1 IPPAFSQSKKNFT
14 LEKKMAL
21 SMKTASGV
29 TARAAKPAAAKSMM
43 VWQPNNNKF
52 FETFSYL
59 PPLTNDQIAKQ
70 VDYIV
75 NNGWTPCLE
84 FSNDGY
90 VSNDSVVRLS
100 GVSANYYDNRYWT
113 LWKLPMFGCTDATQ
127 VLREIEAATKAFPD
141 AYIRMA
147 AFDAVR
153 QVQVASMLVHRPASN
168 NDYRKPNER
177 QV

>member
-1 IPPAFSQSKKNFT
+1 MESGGLRKSRGRARKDAPACGEKYNAHFPLKKNPKPNKQ
-14 LEKKMAL
+14 KK
-21 SMKTASGV
+21 
-29 TARAAKPAAAKSMM
+29 P
-43 VWQPNNNKF
+43 Q
-52 FETFSYL
+52 
-59 PPLTNDQIAKQ
+59 
-70 VDYIV
+70 
-75 NNGWTPCLE
+75 
-84 FSNDGY
+84 
-90 VSNDSVVRLS
+90 DSVVRLS